1 MKYYS
6 ILLDLKGRSAV
17 VVGGGSVAERK
28 VLSLIEC
35 SADITVISPDA
46 TPVLKELSK
55 QKRIR
60 LLKRDF
66 TTDDL
71 NGALMVIAATSN
83 RKVNTAV
90 SYEAKKRGILVNVVD
105 VPEECSFIVPSVVQR
120 GDLLIAISTSGKSPA
135 MAKKIRV
142 ELESLYGKE
151 YELFLSMMGEIRA
164 RAMKDIKNESKR
176 QGLFSS
182 LVSSDILK
190 LLKEGKVKEAEE
202 EAERI
207 YYRIKG

>member
-1 MKYYS
+1 MKYYP
-6 ILLDLKGRSAV
+6 ILLDLKGRSVV

-46 TPVLKELSK
+46 TPVLKELSR

-135 MAKKIRV
+135 MAKKIRM